1 LVKSSEEEPRR
12 KYDPW
17 ELVREAIAQMKQNHD
32 VMRSDR
38 LKQVMQEID
47 PTFDE
52 KNLGISK
59 FSKFCQEAASKGLLS
74 ARRLENGQLEVD
86 VAGAIVGEAPTLTPP
101 TSAPAVVELAEERGQ
116 RRGRRGR
123 GRGGDRDRERRPAA
137 ETISS
142 LPRLETTT
150 QPSMP
155 ALTVSRGDGTGSSGE
170 RLTRDEAFELLKRA
184 VSSLVQNDHSVRA
197 SLVRERVR
205 ELLGRD
211 SESLSERN
219 FVRILKDAHD
229 ADVLDLRRRGEDF
242 EVARAEAAPVSEQLA
257 KAEPQPT
264 PRSVDTTA
272 PRLSLRG
279 RGSGAR
285 ARMSSL
291 PPELL
296 SLGVV
301 ETAPRGMPVIPEHGD
316 NDVEPTAA
324 PAARGAA
331 KRGRKRAKS
340 AEPPESAEATRG
352 GKRPRRTRAKKSAGK
367 ADDA

>member
-1 LVKSSEEEPRR
+1 VK
-12 KYDPW
+12 D
-17 ELVREAIAQMKQNHD
+17 AITRMKQNRD

-59 FSKFCQEAASKGLLS
+59 FSKFCQEAAGKGLLS
-74 ARRLENGQLEVD
+74 VRRLENGQLEVD
-86 VAGAIVGEAPTLTPP
+86 VPGVLGTETPVATPAVEAPR
-101 TSAPAVVELAEERGQ
+101 VVELAEERAP
-116 RRGRRGR
+116 RRGRRGGR
-123 GRGGDRDRERRPAA
+123 GRGDRERKPA
-137 ETISS
+137 EPVST
-142 LPRLETTT
+142 PVQQLESIT

-155 ALTVSRGDGTGSSGE
+155 ALTVSRGDGTGSTGE
-170 RLTRDEAFELLKRA
+170 RLTRDEAFDLLRRA
-184 VSSLVQNDHSVRA
+184 VGALAPNDNSVRA
-197 SLVRERVR
+197 SVVRERVR

-229 ADVLDLRRRGEDF
+229 ADVIDLRRRGDDF
-242 EVARAEAAPVSEQLA
+242 EVARAEAGATVSEQLA
-257 KAEPQPT
+257 KAEPPPA
-264 PRSVDTTA
+264 PRAVDTTA

-285 ARMSSL
+285 ARLSSL

-301 ETAPRGMPVIPEHGD
+301 ETGPRGIAAIPEHGD
-316 NDVEPTAA
+316 NDVQPPPVAAA
-324 PAARGAA
+324 PARGAA
-331 KRGRKRAKS
+331 KRGSGRKRAKP
-340 AEPPESAEATRG
+340 APPEESSEAPRG
-352 GKRPRRTRAKKSAGK
+352 AKRPRRTRAKKGAGK
-367 ADDA
+367 GGGGAE